1 MKILIVEDEKSIREE
16 MVRFLAGQRYVVE
29 EADCYAV
36 ADEKIELYDYDCM
49 VVDIML
55 PDGNGL
61 DLIRKVRGE
70 GRGMA
75 IVVVSARGNTE
86 DKIVGLNLG
95 ADDYLAKPFSL
106 AELNARINA
115 VLRGRNFDGSNIFRF
130 HELNI
135 DLGERR
141 LTVGGE
147 VVVLTRKEF
156 DMLVY
161 FVTNRSQVL
170 SKEHIV
176 EHLWGDT
183 MGLSSDSF
191 DFVYTHIRN
200 LRCKLMNA
208 GAGDYIHTVYGV
220 GYKFAEE

>member
-1 MKILIVEDEKSIREE
+1 MKILIVEDEKPIREE
-16 MVRFLAGQRYVVE
+16 LVRFLASQRYVVE
-29 EADCYAV
+29 EADCFVA

-61 DLIRKVRGE
+61 DLIRKVRRAGK
-70 GRGMA
+70 GMA

-115 VLRGRNFDGSNIFRF
+115 VLRGRNFDGSNVFRF
-130 HELNI
+130 HELLI
-135 DLGERR
+135 DIGERR
-141 LTVGGE
+141 LTVCGGE
-147 VVVLTRKEF
+147 VTLTRKEF
-156 DMLVY
+156 DMLLY
-161 FVTNRSQVL
+161 FVTNLGQVL

-200 LRCKLMNA
+200 LRSKLMNA

-220 GYKFAEE
+220 GYKFSEE